1 LAPVGSRPR
10 KADSLEAVHARSK
23 YDRSSPDALR
33 PISQRFPA
41 PPSGVG
47 GLAVCLWELGR
58 KPRPVRR
65 VECRKREQER
75 GSSRRQSRQQRGGK
89 PQGPGVWWR
98 ICTLPPR
105 NNGWP
110 RFEPP
115 SGRSVWWHH
124 VLSSAQQGGSHCC
137 RAGCVREGLGN
148 QVTSWAC
155 GQGSVPTL
163 CLCCLAK
170 LIQTISIQELDP
182 EGLKRGKPVMAGEFF
197 EAVACEGPRWLTH
210 RGWPSGSRWHLTMG
224 PKASHLKGP
233 VLCHIDASFGRT
245 AESFLGLD
253 SGGSSPN
260 LAKLTSLP
268 VRPLD
273 EGCRT
278 QPGLGRTV
286 AVGLSGAEV
295 TTQGLTHCFCLG
307 KSMTHRFPATRGVLG
322 HRGSPGFGTSG
333 KTVAGEI

>member
-1 LAPVGSRPR
+1 MPDPNTTEAAPTPCGPSPSGFLPRLAVLAVWQCAYGNWGANQDPCVVWSAANENRREDPAGDRAVSSAVGSRR
-10 KADSLEAVHARSK
+10 A
-23 YDRSSPDALR
+23 
-33 PISQRFPA
+33 PA
-41 PPSGVG
+41 CGGGYAPCRLATTVG
-47 GLAVCLWELGR
+47 H
-58 KPRPVRR
+58 
-65 VECRKREQER
+65 
-75 GSSRRQSRQQRGGK
+75 GSSRRLGEACGG
-89 PQGPGVWWR
+89 
-98 ICTLPPR
+98 IT
-105 NNGWP
+105 
-110 RFEPP
+110 F
-115 SGRSVWWHH
+115 
-124 VLSSAQQGGSHCC
+124 C
-137 RAGCVREGLGN
+137 RAHNREVRTVVGPVAFVKGSETKLRRGL
-148 QVTSWAC
+148 V

-322 HRGSPGFGTSG
+322 HRGSPGFGTLG